1 MLEKVLKG
9 SGECADP
16 AWIFMGLSIAGWAL
30 VWFVLFGVL
39 GVFLCVLVQKRAR
52 ASGLPATGR

>member
-1 MLEKVLKG
+1 
-9 SGECADP
+9 
-16 AWIFMGLSIAGWAL
+16 MGLSIAGWAL